1 MLAPVNL
8 LAATILGQSL
18 EIGARLLLFWLDV
31 VAEKLRFV
39 VVDVLSLMIT
49 KNILKKLTSF
59 CIKRTACF
67 SNSALIEI
75 PKLEIKLVE
84 RLRRSRLKIWTDWRV
99 LAFGTPGTGKSF
111 WNEIACRR

>member
-84 RLRRSRLKIWTDWRV
+84 RL
-99 LAFGTPGTGKSF
+99 
-111 WNEIACRR
+111 